1 MANNESRKIKVKVR
15 INPHGIFSVSSATT
29 FESVETKADDV
40 GLYLMKNLISSSHFV
55 ESMSRKVSVELS
67 IKLSILESA

>member
-40 GLYLMKNLISSSHFV
+40 GLYLMKNLISSSH
-55 ESMSRKVSVELS
+55 
-67 IKLSILESA
+67 